1 MKTLLSD
8 QPTSKPMQQAAVAD
22 TAHTLKNGAK
32 ILVDTLVSL
41 A

>member
-22 TAHTLKNGAK
+22 TAHTQQGQRIVQA
-32 ILVDTLVSL
+32 
-41 A
+41 